1 MMTATSPSK
10 FSTCIA
16 ATALI
21 FGLGGIG
28 GAAALTQLIRSQLYE
43 VNAIDPLTFVIVAL
57 GLIAVTVFACWLPA
71 RRASC
76 VDPTK
81 ALRYE

>member
-28 GAAALTQLIRSQLYE
+28 GAAADDLQKLPGGSKTHRTSERQSRLIPKPRLSS
-43 VNAIDPLTFVIVAL
+43 P
-57 GLIAVTVFACWLPA
+57 TVSSL
-71 RRASC
+71 RATPSVC
-76 VDPTK
+76 E
-81 ALRYE
+81 R